1 MSGCGGKI
9 TRLIRSQLR
18 SAYGGL
24 ALQQRHLQMRH
35 VWRETTPQNN
45 LLVSVAAVAAPLLK
59 SALAKRSATTRPSR
73 WISAPRRDLAVKQ
86 REIVL
91 PDDLSGSALIKRSPL
106 AVRFRE
112 LGSLRA

>member
-1 MSGCGGKI
+1 MRTIEVHQK
-9 TRLIRSQLR
+9 RDALAVLR
-18 SAYGGL
+18 VTDALAIPSDVIVTEQTKEALVESAE

-73 WISAPRRDLAVKQ
+73 WISGFGETL
-86 REIVL
+86 L
-91 PDDLSGSALIKRSPL
+91 
-106 AVRFRE
+106 
-112 LGSLRA
+112 